1 MVWQPQPAHVCS
13 AQTLA
18 LAQAMRDLAA
28 SARREAASLEEA
40 IERGLEDVR
49 LRELACAQR
58 ERNVDAQE
66 AECDHQRRAVA
77 HLCDVVWAQRRRG
90 LDAKQTAGRACSPHR
105 WLELLGADEN
115 DAGRVRGKEE
125 QSRVIEL
132 QHTLERLQGEVA
144 AREEQRGQLVD
155 DLAGVGADIVDGKS
169 LASAL
174 RADIAQLELQKA
186 GLMDEIQ
193 QMGQVAEEQWQHEWQ
208 KLREKREMEAEAED
222 LWQRDMRNEAE
233 RMAKIV
239 VGLKAEEA
247 ILKQNVFRRTLRD
260 QRNRLYSERRSTR
273 AAVEFW
279 ESLSDHSSS
288 SSSFCSPRLESLQKE
303 EEELRQSARRVRQ
316 VAEATEQLLSERRK
330 QRHALVSPSRNM
342 GPAVLS
348 GEELLGDS
356 LSRRLR
362 EEGDASGRENF
373 RRLRQKIDATLTSS
387 IHVDGSEGKDTC
399 EVANQGPARRNRMIK
414 GGGAGDCLSLED
426 LTHSDSFGERGRM
439 GVVASLKHLTECTAG
454 SQRQNVEIMS
464 TTGSS
469 EGQSRGSE
477 GHSLS
482 QMDEAQSSSLP
493 EPWRRCHRE
502 PRITPARSVI
512 EKQDVMADSETFA
525 GLDRISVASPVSH
538 LARMEWESG
547 SDRKVSAGLW
557 DASAR
562 AGSSSSST
570 SPGSSPFV
578 RLRRK
583 TAVHPV

>member
-1 MVWQPQPAHVCS
+1 M
-13 AQTLA
+13 
-18 LAQAMRDLAA
+18 
-28 SARREAASLEEA
+28 
-40 IERGLEDVR
+40 
-49 LRELACAQR
+49 
-58 ERNVDAQE
+58 
-66 AECDHQRRAVA
+66 
-77 HLCDVVWAQRRRG
+77 
-90 LDAKQTAGRACSPHR
+90 
-105 WLELLGADEN
+105 
-115 DAGRVRGKEE
+115 
-125 QSRVIEL
+125 
-132 QHTLERLQGEVA
+132 
-144 AREEQRGQLVD
+144 
-155 DLAGVGADIVDGKS
+155 
-169 LASAL
+169 
-174 RADIAQLELQKA
+174 
-186 GLMDEIQ
+186 
-193 QMGQVAEEQWQHEWQ
+193 
-208 KLREKREMEAEAED
+208 
-222 LWQRDMRNEAE
+222 
-233 RMAKIV
+233 
-239 VGLKAEEA
+239 
-247 ILKQNVFRRTLRD
+247 
-260 QRNRLYSERRSTR
+260 
-273 AAVEFW
+273 EFW

-512 EKQDVMADSETFA
+512 EKQDVMAGSETFA

-547 SDRKVSAGLW
+547 SDRMVSAGLW